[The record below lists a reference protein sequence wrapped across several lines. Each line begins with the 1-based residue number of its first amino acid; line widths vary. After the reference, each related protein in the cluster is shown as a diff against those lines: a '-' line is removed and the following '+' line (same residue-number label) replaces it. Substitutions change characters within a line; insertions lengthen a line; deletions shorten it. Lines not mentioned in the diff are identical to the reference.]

1 MKIKHVGAS
10 LVILFVLLSV
20 SSCNRVDK
28 DAKKSAKYT
37 NQSIKQA
44 QELDFE
50 KAKDSYHKAE
60 NIKQKYVDNNKK
72 TVKFNDLYKKYRD
85 QGKLIK
91 KSE

>member
-10 LVILFVLLSV
+10 LVIFFVLLSV

-50 KAKDSYHKAE
+50 KAKDLYHKAE
-60 NIKQKYVDNNKK
+60 NIKQKYVDNDKK
-72 TVKFNDLYKKYRD
+72 EVKFNDLYKKYRD